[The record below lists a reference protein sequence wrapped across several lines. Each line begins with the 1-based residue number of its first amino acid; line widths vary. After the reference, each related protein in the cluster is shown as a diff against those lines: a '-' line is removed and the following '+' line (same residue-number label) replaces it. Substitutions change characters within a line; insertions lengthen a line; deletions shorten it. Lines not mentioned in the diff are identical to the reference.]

1 MPWPSHARI
10 RGPPERTSTVTVTTR
25 IHVIG
30 SVIAE
35 EVTDETLAAAKA
47 GNRDAAASILA
58 DLESRFSAIA
68 RRTVARTEGDASDGL
83 RAAYTE
89 DFLQEA
95 DLIALECLAGYEGTS
110 VDDFRAYS
118 FRYVE
123 RELPARGRD
132 MLNGTDDDTD
142 GKKLF
147 AQMVKHF
154 RAADVNHSMVEADYV
169 NLAESAVQDKGLV
182 ASLNGGAYKSRIRM
196 SPEAAYAA
204 RLAYQ
209 GVLSIFTPTHGD
221 EVMTIADTLVER
233 QLVEGLADET
243 QDGFRPVQWVIPARS
258 LEATLTLPRDE
269 EARAA
274 LLLAV
279 DRFRAGTVTE
289 EDLELVEALPCRS
302 AEMGAAVDMLR
313 ALHTQRQDGP
323 EASTAAAQT
332 NAALGRGSVALNAQR
347 AILEKATEDAVK
359 RALVRRV
366 LGMLSPRQAY
376 ILAATFGFMG
386 KFKDD
391 AQLARTMKREG
402 IADLDPSRVRK
413 DRDKARAAFTKRWA
427 DLMAK
432 TGGERMALELAAVMQ
447 GVDMTD
453 ALAED

>member
-1 MPWPSHARI
+1 MS
-10 RGPPERTSTVTVTTR
+10 VTTR
-25 IHVIG
+25 LHVIG
-30 SVIAE
+30 SLISE

-95 DLIALECLAGYEGTS
+95 HLIALECLAGYEGDS
-110 VDDFRAYS
+110 VDSYRAYA
-118 FRYVE
+118 FTYVE
-123 RELPARGRD
+123 RELAARGRD
-132 MLNGTDDDTD
+132 MLNGTDDDSD

-154 RAADVNHSMVEADYV
+154 RAVDVNHSMTEADYV

-182 ASLNGGAYKSRIRM
+182 ATLNGGAYKSRIRM

-209 GVLSIFTPTHGD
+209 GMISIFTPTAGED
-221 EVMTIADTLVER
+221 AETTIADTLVDADT
-233 QLVEGLADET
+233 VEAAADST
-243 QDGFRPVQWVIPARS
+243 QAGYRPVQWVIPSRT
-258 LEATLTLPRDE
+258 LEATLALPRDE
-269 EARAA
+269 EARTS

-289 EDLELVEALPCRS
+289 EDLDLVESLPCRS
-302 AEMGAAVDMLR
+302 AELGAAVDMLR
-313 ALHTQRQDGP
+313 ALHNQRQEEP
-323 EASTAAAQT
+323 SASTASAQT

-366 LGMLSPRQAY
+366 LGLLSPRQAY
-376 ILAATFGFMG
+376 IMAATFGFMG

-391 AQLARTMKREG
+391 AQVSREMAKAG
-402 IADLDPSRVRK
+402 IADIDASRVRK
-413 DRDKARAAFTKRWA
+413 DRDKARAAFTKKWA
-427 DLMAK
+427 DLVAK
-432 TGGERMALELAAVMQ
+432 TGSERHALEAAAAKT
-447 GVDMTD
+447 GVSMED

>member
-1 MPWPSHARI
+1 MS
-10 RGPPERTSTVTVTTR
+10 VTTR
-25 IHVIG
+25 LQVIG
-30 SVIAE
+30 SVISE

-47 GNRDAAASILA
+47 GDRDAAASILA

-95 DLIALECLAGYEGTS
+95 HLIALECLSGYEGDS

-154 RAADVNHSMVEADYV
+154 RAADVNHSTHEADYV
-169 NLAESAVQDKGLV
+169 NLAESAVQDRGLV
-182 ASLNGGAYKSRIRM
+182 ATLNGGAYKSRVRM

-209 GVLSIFTPTHGD
+209 GMVSILTPTAGD
-221 EVMTIADTLVER
+221 DADTTIADTLVDASS
-233 QLVEGLADET
+233 VEAAADET
-243 QDGFRPVQWVIPARS
+243 QAGYRPVQWVIPARA
-258 LEATLTLPRDE
+258 LEETLTLPRDE
-269 EARAA
+269 ETRAA

-279 DRFRAGTVTE
+279 DRFRAGTVTD
-289 EDLELVEALPCRS
+289 EDLDLVEGLPCRS
-302 AEMGAAVDMLR
+302 AELGAAVDMLR
-313 ALHTQRQDGP
+313 ALHTQRQ
-323 EASTAAAQT
+323 EAPAASSAETQTA
-332 NAALGRGSVALNAQR
+332 AALGRGSVALNAQR

-376 ILAATFGFMG
+376 ILAASFGFMG

-391 AQLARTMKREG
+391 AQVAREMAKAG
-402 IADLDPSRVRK
+402 IAEVEAARVRK
-413 DRDKARAAFTKRWA
+413 DRDKARAAFTKKWA
-427 DLMAK
+427 DLVAK
-432 TGGERMALELAAVMQ
+432 AGSERHALEAAASKQ
-447 GVDMTD
+447 GVSLED

>member
-1 MPWPSHARI
+1 MS
-10 RGPPERTSTVTVTTR
+10 VTTR
-25 IHVIG
+25 LHVIG
-30 SVIAE
+30 SVISE

-95 DLIALECLAGYEGTS
+95 CLIALECLDGYDGDS
-110 VDDFRAYS
+110 VDGFRAYA

-132 MLNGTDDDTD
+132 MLNGTDDDSD

-154 RAADVNHSMVEADYV
+154 RAVDVNHSMTEADYV

-182 ASLNGGAYKSRIRM
+182 ATLNGGAYKSRIRM

-209 GVLSIFTPTHGD
+209 GMVSIFTPTAGYAAD
-221 EVMTIADTLVER
+221 TTIADTLVDASS
-233 QLVEGLADET
+233 VEATADET
-243 QDGFRPVQWVIPARS
+243 QAGFRPVQWVIPVRS
-258 LEATLTLPRDE
+258 LEATVRVPRQE
-269 EARAA
+269 KVRERVFTA
-274 LLLAV
+274 L
-279 DRFRAGTVTE
+279 DRFRAGTVTD
-289 EDLELVEALPCRS
+289 EDLTFFESIRCRN
-302 AEMGAAVDMLR
+302 AEFGAAVDMLR
-313 ALHTQRQDGP
+313 ALHNQREEGP
-323 EASTAAAQT
+323 QASTAEAQT
-332 NAALGRGSVALNAQR
+332 DAALGRGSIALTAQR

-366 LGMLSPRQAY
+366 LGLLSPRQAY
-376 ILAATFGFMG
+376 IMAATFGFMG

-391 AQLARTMKREG
+391 AQVAREMSRAG
-402 IADLDPSRVRK
+402 IADIDASRVRK

-427 DLMAK
+427 DLVAK
-432 TGGERMALELAAVMQ
+432 TGSERHALEAAAAKT
-447 GVDMTD
+447 GVSLED